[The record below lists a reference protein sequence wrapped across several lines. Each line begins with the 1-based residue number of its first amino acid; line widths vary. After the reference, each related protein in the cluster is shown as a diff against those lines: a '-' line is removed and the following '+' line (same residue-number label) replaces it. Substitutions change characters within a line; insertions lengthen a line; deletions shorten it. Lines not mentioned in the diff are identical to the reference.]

1 MGEPGREGACAL
13 EKKEDAGEE
22 ARAARVGEA
31 GPAQVAVR
39 LGGRA
44 GGLRARERVHWG
56 PRAGEPG
63 ALGASAR
70 PRSSPLRK
78 AAPPGRAVG
87 SSRRELIFGLA
98 GSGCSLPSA
107 LLPRAPYGS
116 RLLSA
121 RRHALLGRRRRRL
134 RQQAGSGRGRRLSAL
149 RAALGAR
156 HGSHPRVGARRGLRP
171 VQVRATAGLHGCKH
185 PSFAAAV
192 APPRSRRNKRLT
204 VHLKQT
210 QQGFGRKETK
220 RLTCPKQYCAAC
232 SPPFPRGKVR

>member
-1 MGEPGREGACAL
+1 MKSQPGAEAGARARAAVGVGEPGREGACAL

-107 LLPRAPYGS
+107 LLPVLRTALGSSPLAAMPCSEDDAAGSVSKRARAEDGACLRFV
-116 RLLSA
+116 RLSEHATAPTRGSA
-121 RRHALLGRRRRRL
+121 RA
-134 RQQAGSGRGRRLSAL
+134 AGYDLYR
-149 RAALGAR
+149 
-156 HGSHPRVGARRGLRP
+156 
-171 VQVRATAGLHGCKH
+171 
-185 PSFAAAV
+185 
-192 APPRSRRNKRLT
+192 
-204 VHLKQT
+204 
-210 QQGFGRKETK
+210 
-220 RLTCPKQYCAAC
+220 
-232 SPPFPRGKVR
+232 